1 MLKPAKTFKRIV
13 VASAA
18 PTVTE
23 APKVVTSSSL
33 ASVFV
38 AEETQKLIAEQVAI
52 LNTSI
57 VKSAVGPALTNRSG
71 LPGYTRLFNE
81 SAGGKG
87 YKVWDVYRSG
97 CDMIVSW
104 GAEYATKQTKTTSYS
119 SESLAESAIAKL
131 ISQKR
136 SKGYRE
142 NK

>member
-1 MLKPAKTFKRIV
+1 MLKPVKQFKKIV
-13 VASAA
+13 IASAA

-38 AEETQKLIAEQVAI
+38 AEETQKLIAEQVTAI
-52 LNTSI
+52 
-57 VKSAVGPALTNRSG
+57 GPALTNRSG

-87 YKVWDVYRSG
+87 YKVWAVYRSG

-119 SESLAESAIAKL
+119 SESLAKSAIAKL

-136 SKGYRE
+136 AKGYRE